1 MRTLALLILALLGP
15 LEASGQRGF
24 AGLDLSRYAAPARL
38 VDIGGRRLNLFC
50 LGSGSPTVVFQ
61 TQLGE
66 AAWGWALVHAEVAK
80 HARACVYDRAGLGFS
95 EPSIAP
101 GTAMHA
107 ANDMKEL
114 LDRAEERP
122 PYLLVGA
129 SYGALV
135 ARYFATK
142 YPGSV
147 SAMVLVD
154 GHHEDEFDRINKLS
168 GGKYALM
175 MASVEEHHQNCLA
188 ASRRHISPRSPEY
201 TSCVPPPPSFANR
214 RLTAVNLSQFLS
226 PHYWESALSEWQSL
240 HAASTQQVR
249 SLDEKLTSIP
259 VVALV
264 RSVSPFA
271 IPGRPPSALNR
282 AVERENAKMQ
292 QETASLSLFGR
303 TVVIPQAGHAIHLD
317 NPRVVIQQVLLVHRS
332 VRL

>member
-1 MRTLALLILALLGP
+1 
-15 LEASGQRGF
+15 
-24 AGLDLSRYAAPARL
+24 
-38 VDIGGRRLNLFC
+38 
-50 LGSGSPTVVFQ
+50 
-61 TQLGE
+61 
-66 AAWGWALVHAEVAK
+66 
-80 HARACVYDRAGLGFS
+80 
-95 EPSIAP
+95 
-101 GTAMHA
+101 MHA

-249 SLDEKLTSIP
+249 SLDEKPTSIP

-317 NPRVVIQQVLLVHRS
+317 NPRAVIQQVLLVHRS